1 MQELYEYLPANMV
14 GHLMLASSE
23 KSLKSVT
30 ILGLVPD
37 KAIKFLATKL
47 TSEIY
52 LPGDFVIVKG
62 EIGEEMFFVVEGGLH
77 VLSSETDEYLYRI
90 EKGGFIGELALI
102 S

>member
-1 MQELYEYLPANMV
+1 MSELYDYLPHNMV
-14 GHLMLASSE
+14 GHLMFASSE

-30 ILGLVPD
+30 ILSLVPD
-37 KAIKFLATKL
+37 KAIKYLATKL

-62 EIGEEMFFVVEGGLH
+62 EIGEEMFFIVEGGLH
-77 VLSSETDEYLYRI
+77 VLSSDSDEFLYRI
-90 EKGGFIGELALI
+90 EKGGYIGELALV